1 MTYTIKNIIKTTV
14 TIADKQYD
22 DVDKSSLAI
31 NIFILQN
38 EQGWVTHKHGD
49 FKVTHISA

>member
-1 MTYTIKNIIKTTV
+1 MTHTIKNIIKTKG

-31 NIFILQN
+31 NSYILQN
-38 EQGWVTHKHGD
+38 EQGWMMHKHGD